1 MNSIEQWHNRIIGE
15 KVVKALEKND
25 FHSIYVESK
34 EQALNF
40 IMYHINTGTK
50 VGIGGSM
57 TIQNLGI
64 RQNILEKGGTIIDHS
79 LGTNKEDTFKLMR
92 EELTSDL
99 YLCSTN
105 AITLDGYLVNVD
117 GAGNRVAAMTFGPQK
132 VIIVAGVNKIVD
144 NETAAFQRIK
154 LLAAPLNNKRL
165 NLNNPCSISGIC
177 TDCHSKSRICR
188 VYSIIKQKPMRSDIS
203 VIIVGEHLGY

>member
-1 MNSIEQWHNRIIGE
+1 MNSIENWHNKALGE

-34 EQALNF
+34 EHALNF

-50 VGIGGSM
+50 VGIGGSI
-57 TIQNLGI
+57 TIQSLDL

-79 LGTNKEDTFKLMR
+79 LGINKEDTFRLMR

-105 AITLDGYLVNVD
+105 AITLDGHLYNVD
-117 GAGNRVAAMTFGPQK
+117 GAGNRIAAMTFGPHK
-132 VIIVAGVNKIVD
+132 VIIVVGINKIVID
-144 NETAAFQRIK
+144 EAAALQRIK
-154 LLAAPLNNKRL
+154 LIAAPLNNKRL
-165 NLNNPCSISGIC
+165 NLNNPCVVSGVC
-177 TDCHSKSRICR
+177 TECNNKSRICR
-188 VYSIIKQKPMRSDIS
+188 AYSVIKQKPLRSDIS
-203 VIIVGEHLGY
+203 IIIVGENLGY